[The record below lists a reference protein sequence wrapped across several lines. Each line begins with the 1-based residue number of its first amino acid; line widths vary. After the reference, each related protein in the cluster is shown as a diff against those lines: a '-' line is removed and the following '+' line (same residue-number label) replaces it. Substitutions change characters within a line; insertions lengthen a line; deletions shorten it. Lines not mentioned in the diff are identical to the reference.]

1 MFFDTTFL
9 IHLGQELEQLTLGPA
24 LASREGFDRAA
35 PAAET
40 KPRKTQ
46 NTRKR
51 AAPCCA
57 FPRISCLPR
66 FLVFPFVRGPATLC
80 FHTLFCLPADGTALR
95 GEFALVLGFFRRP
108 VRGHSR
114 FSGEQKFVAG
124 RRGQLGLLQISAK
137 ALGGGLNAGL
147 DTFARIRGQRHTRPV
162 LVAEI

>member
-9 IHLGQELEQLTLGPA
+9 IPLGQELEQLTLGPA
-24 LASREGFDRAA
+24 LASREGFDGAA

-66 FLVFPFVRGPATLC
+66 FLVFPFVRGPATLG
-80 FHTLFCLPADGTALR
+80 FHTLLRLPADGTALR
-95 GEFALVLGFFRRP
+95 GGFALFLGVLRRP
-108 VRGHSR
+108 IRSHSR
-114 FSGEQKFVAG
+114 FSGEQEFIA
-124 RRGQLGLLQISAK
+124 
-137 ALGGGLNAGL
+137 
-147 DTFARIRGQRHTRPV
+147 
-162 LVAEI
+162 